1 MNMVEVDPAAVAV
14 VDFEL
19 ADAVVL
25 VPAHGL
31 GPEPE
36 LVLGAERQDQ
46 TCMED
51 VERNTMRVVQTL
63 QPLLHWHCLPLS

>member
-1 MNMVEVDPAAVAV
+1 MNMAVVDPAAVAV

-25 VPAHGL
+25 VLVPAHEL
-31 GPEPE
+31 GP
-36 LVLGAERQDQ
+36 VLGAEQQDR
-46 TCMED
+46 TCKED

-63 QPLLHWHCLPLS
+63 QPLLQ